1 MFWLRAAIT
10 CSSAAVPLLLSWWLY
25 RRIAKTRQVSARG
38 VVLTCLA
45 GVAVAALASV
55 IETRLVAWTG
65 VSLRAPQGSPLGA
78 ALIMLL
84 LVGPL
89 EEAFK
94 IAVVWPSF
102 LRQRLTSGRV
112 GVLYAVAAASGFGAT
127 EVLSAHFLTGAGD
140 WIDLLRSAIAL
151 PAHLFFASL
160 WGYALGRGRQG
171 SLPRL
176 WLGVALVH
184 GGYDHVVF
192 GRGPALLVVVVPVL
206 LLMVFGTWMML
217 RDDTSE
223 PRSAPG
229 VGVRGSL
236 FEPPSV
242 RTVREAMR
250 GTGQPLMVHWILV
263 GALVTLG
270 VTLVFLAA
278 AVWVGHRYGVD
289 FAQVDESELVASLPL
304 AVLGSALLAA
314 FPVSG
319 YLVARASGARS
330 VIEPAW
336 STGAAILLT
345 LGMFSVTEPM
355 ALVVAASIAPVGFAL
370 GCLGAWFGLDRSTP

>member
-1 MFWLRAAIT
+1 VDWLRATIA
-10 CSSAAVPLLLSWWLY
+10 CSSAAIPLLLTWWLF
-25 RRIAKTRQVSARG
+25 RRIAETRHVSGR
-38 VVLTCLA
+38 VVLLTCGFGGLA
-45 GVAVAALASV
+45 AVVAAVLEA
-55 IETRLVAWTG
+55 RLVAWTG
-65 VSLRAPQGSPLGA
+65 VPLRGSLASPVGA

-84 LVGPL
+84 VVGPL
-89 EEAFK
+89 EEALK

-102 LRQRLTSGRV
+102 LRRRLTSGRV
-112 GVLYAVAAASGFGAT
+112 GVLHAVAAASGFAAC
-127 EVLSAHFLTGAGD
+127 EVLSAYFVAGLRD
-140 WIDLLRSAIAL
+140 WLDVLRSTIAL

-176 WLGVALVH
+176 WLGVALIH

-206 LLMVFGTWMML
+206 LLMVVGTWMML
-217 RDDTSE
+217 RQE
-223 PRSAPG
+223 PSAPG
-229 VGVRGSL
+229 SVPGGV

-270 VTLVFLAA
+270 VTLAFLAA
-278 AVWVGHRYGVD
+278 AVWIGHRYGVD
-289 FAQVDESELVASLPL
+289 FAQVDESELVASVPL
-304 AVLGSALLAA
+304 ALLGSALLAA

-336 STGAAILLT
+336 STGAAILVT
-345 LGMFSVTEPM
+345 LGMFSITEPM
-355 ALVVAASIAPVGFAL
+355 ALVVAASVAPVGFAL
-370 GCLGAWFGLDRSTP
+370 GCIGAWFGLDRASPR